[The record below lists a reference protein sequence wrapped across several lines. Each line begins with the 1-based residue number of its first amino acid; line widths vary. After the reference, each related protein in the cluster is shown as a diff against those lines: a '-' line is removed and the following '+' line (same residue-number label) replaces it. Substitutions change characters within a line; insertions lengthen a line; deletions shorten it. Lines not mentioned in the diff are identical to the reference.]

1 MANEQVLAVPTE
13 RLNEIGRFAGFSR
26 SFDGAAAFTHATFVD
41 RAAAEVDESWRQIIP
56 YVVVVCPNG
65 VLSYRR
71 ASAGGEARLHGLRS
85 IGIGGHVNPSDLE
98 DGLGALRAAP
108 IETLARAAARETRE
122 ETRGVDD
129 TPLTWIG
136 FIRED
141 TSAVARVHFGVVYAA
156 NTADEAE
163 LSDEGKMIDAEY
175 ASWSELSARLAE
187 FEGWSRHVIR
197 AMAEA

>member
-13 RLNEIGRFAGFSR
+13 RLNETGRFAGFSR
-26 SFDGAAAFTHATFVD
+26 SGDSAAAFAHATFID

-71 ASAGGEARLHGLRS
+71 ASSGSEARLHGVRS

-108 IETLARAAARETRE
+108 IETLARAAVRETRE
-122 ETRGVDD
+122 ETSGVDD

-141 TSAVARVHFGVVYAA
+141 ATAVARVHFGVVYAA
-156 NTADEAE
+156 KTRGTAA
-163 LSDEGKMIDAEY
+163 LSDEGKMTEPEY
-175 ASWSELSARLAE
+175 ATWSELSARLDE
-187 FEGWSRHVIR
+187 FEGWSRHVIH
-197 AMAEA
+197 AMIDA